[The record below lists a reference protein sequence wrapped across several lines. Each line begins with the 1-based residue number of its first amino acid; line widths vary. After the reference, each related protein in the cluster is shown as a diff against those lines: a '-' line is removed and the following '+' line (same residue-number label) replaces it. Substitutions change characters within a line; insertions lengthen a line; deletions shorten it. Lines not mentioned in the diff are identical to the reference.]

1 MVQARTDLRLTAQLN
16 KMTIKCRVIM
26 PQKNRNVVSLRLNVD
41 YLRKKTANS
50 HLTESL
56 LRKNLNLCYLTA

>member
-1 MVQARTDLRLTAQLN
+1 
-16 KMTIKCRVIM
+16 M
-26 PQKNRNVVSLRLNVD
+26 PQKNKNVVSLRLNVD